1 MSGMLNTTG
10 SLDTSSQASVY
21 SVSALGAAQ
30 QWLSTAG
37 YVRMRI
43 IWPIGACSASACTVT
58 LVCCLRAM
66 SKVTSG

>member
-1 MSGMLNTTG
+1 MSGMLRTQG
-10 SLDTSSQASVY
+10 SFETSSHASVY

-37 YVRMRI
+37 YVRILI
-43 IWPIGACSASACTVT
+43 ICPIGACSASGVAT

-66 SKVTSG
+66 SKVTRG

>member
-1 MSGMLNTTG
+1 MSGMPTSQG
-10 SLDTSSQASVY
+10 SLETSSQTSVY

-37 YVRMRI
+37 YDRI
-43 IWPIGACSASACTVT
+43 LITCPIGACSASGVAT

-66 SKVTSG
+66 SKVTRG

>member
-1 MSGMLNTTG
+1 MSGMLNTAG
-10 SLDTSSQASVY
+10 SWLTSSQVIVY

-37 YVRMRI
+37 YERMRI
-43 IWPIGACSASACTVT
+43 ICPIGACSASGTAT